1 MARTR
6 SMKNVDNTMTHYSK
20 QRRLNDP
27 TKSFC
32 NDSLVRCYERY
43 IGESHGNVFV
53 LDDAGFGST
62 NAISKQF
69 PFLNIKIAQNDKN
82 EFDKMK
88 SKKIFII
95 HDDYSALDKLVPD
108 GSVVIDNAD
117 FCCGWVNVRD
127 TILNRLRS
135 KIYADRAILRLTVSA
150 RGSKKTMD
158 DFTSDILCEL
168 YQACFDT
175 EYSIK
180 PLTIRQWV
188 PDDAVEEYGFQK
200 EHMNATSY
208 TYFPSMVTFILLIT

>member
-1 MARTR
+1 MSR
-6 SMKNVDNTMTHYSK
+6 THYSK
-20 QRRLNDP
+20 QRKLNDP

-32 NDSLVRCYERY
+32 NDSVVRCYERY
-43 IGESHGNVFV
+43 VGETTGNVFV

-62 NAISKQF
+62 NAISKHF
-69 PFLNIKIAQNDKN
+69 PKLNVKIAQHDKN

-88 SKKIFII
+88 SAKKRTTFII
-95 HDDYSALDKLVPD
+95 HDDYSALDKLVPN

-117 FCCGWVNVRD
+117 FCCGWVTVRD

-158 DFTSDILCEL
+158 DFTSDIICEM

-188 PDDAVEEYGFQK
+188 SGNSLEDHGFPE
-200 EHMNATSY
+200 EHMDATSY
-208 TYFPSMVTFILLIT
+208 TYFPSMVTFIFLIT